1 MKASTQSLPLAWPRA
16 AQGRF
21 APRHGA
27 GWLLLLVLCGCASYP
42 PARFPGTPGGAPAT
56 ADTAEA
62 AARRGD
68 HAQAAPQYEATAAR
82 ATGAGQV
89 DLRLRAAREWLLAGR
104 AGETSRI
111 LAGLR
116 VPPSPPLSAEQ
127 NVTARVL
134 DAEVSL
140 AAGQGQQA
148 WEKIAA
154 IPEPAGSGAPAYLDA
169 RMRIAFAAARPVDA
183 VRAEI
188 SAEKV
193 QSSAA
198 GRTQLRNQLLTL
210 LRQARERGVKLDA
223 AASQDA
229 TIRGWLDLGSMM
241 GSNRGASLT
250 GSGGASQWRAR
261 YPDHPAA
268 ELINEALPPSLA
280 ATGSINRIALLL
292 PLTAS
297 PEARIIR
304 DGFQFAITQ
313 IPAATRPEIKV
324 YDTSTT
330 SPVAALSTART
341 DGNDFVIGPLLKTE
355 VAAAAANGTPAV
367 PVLAL
372 NFLPNESEA
381 GPNGFYQFALSPE
394 DEARATAK
402 RVLASGARRGVAL
415 APAGDW
421 GGRVTNAFMQ
431 EFQAGGGM
439 LVSQA
444 TYDDK
449 TTDFSTPIK
458 VALNTT
464 DSEARLR
471 RLQVVT
477 GAKFEFEP
485 RRRSDIQFIFAA
497 ASSPTAARLLRPQ
510 LGFQYA
516 GDLPTY
522 MTSDAFTPDAREANQ
537 DLNGILFP
545 DMPWRLPDSSLD
557 GMRVTAEQSGA
568 SGSWHT
574 KYFAFGYD
582 ACQLALAIAGSG
594 RNPQRVLVSGL
605 SGVLRIDAGGH
616 VRREL
621 LWSRINDGSAQL
633 LLADA
638 TTQ

>member
-1 MKASTQSLPLAWPRA
+1 MKAWTQWHA
-16 AQGRF
+16 A
-21 APRHGA
+21 
-27 GWLLLLVLCGCASYP
+27 WLLLLVLCGCASFP
-42 PARFPGTPGGAPAT
+42 PARFPGETGGAPAA

-68 HAQAAPQYEATAAR
+68 HARAAEQFEASAAR
-82 ATGAGQV
+82 AAGAEQI

-104 AGETSRI
+104 GGETSRI
-111 LAGLR
+111 LAALR
-116 VPPSPPLSAEQ
+116 TPPSPALSAEQ
-127 NVTARVL
+127 NVTARML

-140 AAGQGQQA
+140 AAGQAQQA
-148 WEKIAA
+148 WERITA
-154 IPEPAGSGAPAYLDA
+154 IPEPAGSGAAAYLDA

-188 SAEKV
+188 SSERLQANA
-193 QSSAA
+193 S

-223 AASQDA
+223 TASQDP
-229 TIRGWLDLGSMM
+229 TIRGWLELGSMI

-280 ATGSINRIALLL
+280 ATGSIHRVALLL

-297 PEARIIR
+297 PQARIIR

-313 IPAATRPEIKV
+313 IPAAARPEVMV

-330 SPVAALSTART
+330 SPVQALAMARA
-341 DGNDFVIGPLLKTE
+341 DGNDFVVGPLLKTE
-355 VAAAAANGTPAV
+355 VAAAAANGTPPV
-367 PVLAL
+367 PMLAL

-394 DEARATAK
+394 DEAQAIAHRL
-402 RVLASGARRGVAL
+402 LASGMRRGIAL

-421 GGRVTNAFMQ
+421 GGRVMKAFTEQ
-431 EFQAGGGM
+431 FQAGGGV

-444 TYDDK
+444 TYDGN
-449 TTDFSTPIK
+449 THDFSAPIK

-471 RLQVVT
+471 RLQVIT
-477 GAKFEFEP
+477 GGKFEFEP

-497 ASSPTAARLLRPQ
+497 ASSPTTARLLRPQ

-522 MTSDAFTPDAREANQ
+522 MTSAAFTPDAREANQ
-537 DLNGILFP
+537 DLNGIVFP

-557 GMRVTAEQSGA
+557 GMRATAEQSSA
-568 SGSWHT
+568 SSSWHSE
-574 KYFAFGYD
+574 YFAFGYD

-605 SGVLRIDAGGH
+605 SGVLRIDGGGH
-616 VRREL
+616 VRRDL
-621 LWSRINDGSAQL
+621 LWSRINDGNAQL
-633 LLADA
+633 LAD
-638 TTQ
+638 TSSQ